1 MVTRTQWE
9 RLAID
14 HFQGDVSGRAK
25 LDVNNIVPVSEAFL
39 GRPEAT
45 AKSVMASRQG
55 QARRGENQGYSVF
68 RYGRL
73 ETAATIAKPAF
84 AG

>member
-1 MVTRTQWE
+1 MVTRIQWE
-9 RLAID
+9 RHAVD
-14 HFQGDVSGRAK
+14 HFQGG
-25 LDVNNIVPVSEAFL
+25 
-39 GRPEAT
+39 
-45 AKSVMASRQG
+45 
-55 QARRGENQGYSVF
+55 QGYSVF